1 MLLWVNSCL
10 FLCACVFLFSVI
22 GSGLH
27 TLVLM
32 SISQLFFKK
41 ILKYLG
47 FRWLVLGVFP
57 EDLSQSS
64 GSACIVCFA

>member
-1 MLLWVNSCL
+1 MGNCFL

-22 GSGLH
+22 GNALH
-27 TLVLM
+27 TLVLV

-64 GSACIVCFA
+64 GSACVVCFA